1 MKWTKDD
8 FIAVIAAITLAVML
22 PTAGAALAL
31 FLMPLNKALSHSFY
45 DPECC
50 SDKDCAPID
59 SKLVRI
65 TDSGYVVTV
74 GPGQHPMVK
83 HAPVSFVIPYH
94 TARESPDGRYHV
106 CITEQHVSPDG
117 TAQFGASM
125 LCFYRPPMSY

>member
-1 MKWTKDD
+1 MTTIRHMILL
-8 FIAVIAAITLAVML
+8 FAALLASL
-22 PTAGAALAL
+22 TAGMAIGVFAWL
-31 FLMPLNKALSHSFY
+31 FLATPARAHSFY

>member
-1 MKWTKDD
+1 MQNPSTV
-8 FIAVIAAITLAVML
+8 FAAIVAAILSLLAV
-22 PTAGAALAL
+22 ALGTTIG
-31 FLMPLNKALSHSFY
+31 LMASWSDARAHSFY